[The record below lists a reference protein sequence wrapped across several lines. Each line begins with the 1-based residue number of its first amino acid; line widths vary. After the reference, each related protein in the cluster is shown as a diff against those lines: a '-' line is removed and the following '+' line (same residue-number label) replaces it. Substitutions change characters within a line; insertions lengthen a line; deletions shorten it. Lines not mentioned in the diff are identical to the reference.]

1 MTIKRHLIFQT
12 LRELYSQTFYQHL
25 TLLYGHN
32 KKVNHICGKKR
43 LVYWL
48 LSLIFLKLE
57 V

>member
-1 MTIKRHLIFQT
+1 MTIKRHLIYQT
-12 LRELYSQTFYQHL
+12 LKGVYSQTFNQHL
-25 TLLYGHN
+25 SLLYGYN

-48 LSLIFLKLE
+48 FRLIFLKLE